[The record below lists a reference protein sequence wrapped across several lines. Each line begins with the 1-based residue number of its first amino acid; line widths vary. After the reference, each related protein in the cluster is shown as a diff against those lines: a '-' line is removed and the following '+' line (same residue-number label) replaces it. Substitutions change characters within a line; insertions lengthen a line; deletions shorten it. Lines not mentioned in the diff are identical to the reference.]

1 MLLIS
6 RYALFASRKSG
17 VPTYINGTESI
28 GRSVCAKI
36 PMARASFA
44 LDAYK
49 ARLGLVFM
57 CIEIKLSTTL
67 VRDRLVD
74 RVPGCVR
81 WQPWTS
87 QP

>member
-1 MLLIS
+1 MIPIF
-6 RYALFASRKSG
+6 RYALFAIHKSG
-17 VPTYINGTESI
+17 VPTYVNGTESI
-28 GRSVCAKI
+28 DRSVYAKI
-36 PMARASFA
+36 LMARVSFA

-57 CIEIKLSTTL
+57 CIEIKLFTTL

-74 RVPGCVR
+74 RLSGYVR
-81 WQPWTS
+81 WQPWIL